1 MILILIGVGG
11 ALGAVSRYG
20 VDRLL
25 TGIIGQTVLGTFAVN
40 ISGSLI
46 LGLIA
51 GMASSRTSFPEAFTM
66 LLAVGFCGSFTT
78 FSTVTVTSFHLFED
92 GDYITASTNIFGSV
106 IVGLVAAGIGLWIGR
121 QYF

>member
-1 MILILIGVGG
+1 MNLILIGVGG

-20 VDRLL
+20 GDKLI
-25 TGIIGQTVLGTFAVN
+25 TGIVGQTVLGTFAVN
-40 ISGSLI
+40 ISGSLM

-51 GMASSRTSFPEAFTM
+51 GMASSRTNVPEAFTM

-78 FSTVTVTSFHLFED
+78 FSTVTVSSFRLFED
-92 GDYITASTNIFGSV
+92 GDYITASTNIFGSIV
-106 IVGLVAAGIGLWIGR
+106 VGLASAGIGLWIGR

>member
-1 MILILIGVGG
+1 MNLILIGAGG

-20 VDRLL
+20 VDKLI
-25 TGIIGQTVLGTFAVN
+25 TGIVGQTVLGTFAVN
-40 ISGSLI
+40 ISGSLM

-51 GMASSRTSFPEAFTM
+51 GMASSRTNVPEAFTM

-78 FSTVTVTSFHLFED
+78 FSTVTVSSFRLFED
-92 GDYITASTNIFGSV
+92 GDYITASTNIFGSIV
-106 IVGLVAAGIGLWIGR
+106 VGLASAGIGLWIGR

>member
-1 MILILIGVGG
+1 LNLILIGVGG

-20 VDRLL
+20 IDKLI

-40 ISGSLI
+40 ISGSLM

-51 GMASSRTSFPEAFTM
+51 GIASSRSNLPEAYTM
-66 LLAVGFCGSFTT
+66 LMAVGFCGSFTT
-78 FSTVTVTSFHLFED
+78 FSTVTVSSFRLFED
-92 GDYITASTNIFGSV
+92 GDYMTASTNIFGSI
-106 IVGLVAAGIGLWIGR
+106 IVGLIAAGIGLWLGR

>member
-1 MILILIGVGG
+1 LIGVGG

-20 VDRLL
+20 VDKLL
-25 TGIIGQTVLGTFAVN
+25 TGLIGQTVLGTFAVN

-51 GMASSRTSFPEAFTM
+51 GMTSSRTNLPEAVTM
-66 LLAVGFCGSFTT
+66 FLAIGFCGSFTT
-78 FSTVTVTSFHLFED
+78 FSTVTVASFRLFED

-106 IVGLVAAGIGLWIGR
+106 IVGLAAAGIGLWLGR

>member
-1 MILILIGVGG
+1 MNLILIGVGG

-20 VDRLL
+20 VDKLL
-25 TGIIGQTVLGTFAVN
+25 TGLIGQTVLGTFAVN

-51 GMASSRTSFPEAFTM
+51 GMTSSRTNLPEAVTM
-66 LLAVGFCGSFTT
+66 FLAIGFCGSFTT
-78 FSTVTVTSFHLFED
+78 FSTVTVASFRLFED

-106 IVGLVAAGIGLWIGR
+106 IVGLAAAGIGLWLGR
-121 QYF
+121 HYF